1 MGVPAD
7 DAENVG
13 RLVGLK
19 TIVNEFAA
27 YERLGR
33 MKLEGKIGK
42 RAEQIA
48 TFALCGFA
56 NPVRMPH
63 SFIFLFILLFILS
76 FIPCPIC
83 HRLESVFDYLWL
95 LS

>member
-1 MGVPAD
+1 MGVPSA

-33 MKLEGKIGK
+33 MKAAGEIGA
-42 RAEQIA
+42 RAEAIA
-48 TFALCGFA
+48 TCALCGFA
-56 NPVRMPH
+56 NPV
-63 SFIFLFILLFILS
+63 S
-76 FIPCPIC
+76 
-83 HRLESVFDYLWL
+83 
-95 LS
+95 